1 MMYGFWDIRH
11 DGQEFYV
18 ILGHFLPFDPP
29 NTPKI
34 LNFLKMKKTRTYYHF
49 KLVYHKWQPYDVWLL
64 RYGTRQNIFS
74 FWTIFCPFIPLTT
87 QKIKILKRWKKC
99 LEISFYTCVPYMK
112 TIWCMV
118 PEIWSTTDRILS
130 L

>member
-11 DGQEFYV
+11 DGQGLYV

-29 NTPKI
+29 NNPKI
-34 LNFLKMKKTRTYYHF
+34 LNFLKMKKSGTYHF
-49 KLVYHKWQPYDVWLL
+49 KLVHHKWQSYDVWFL
-64 RYGTRQNIFS
+64 RYGTQQNIFS
-74 FWTIFCPFIPLTT
+74 FWTIFCPFTPLTT

-99 LEISFYTCVPYMK
+99 LEISFYTCVPCMK
-112 TIWCMV
+112 TIWCMA